1 MTTSALYLSLII
13 GMLASGLCV
22 LAQRRLLSQFEIIA
36 CLAGGALGGVF
47 AAYLVGPVMVL
58 SRNDMAAVG
67 AAIRYFGGFG
77 AFAEYGDMLETQSAM
92 VARDLAG
99 VLESMQGGRA

>member
-1 MTTSALYLSLII
+1 MTAATPIPLHELPAC
-13 GMLASGLCV
+13 M
-22 LAQRRLLSQFEIIA
+22 RLLA
-36 CLAGGALGGVF
+36 D
-47 AAYLVGPVMVL
+47 
-58 SRNDMAAVG
+58 DMAAVG

-99 VLESMQGGRA
+99 VLESMQGGHA

>member
-22 LAQRRLLSQFEIIA
+22 LARRRLLSHFEIIA

-58 SRNDMAAVG
+58 SRNDILLLALAGYVG
-67 AAIRYFGGFG
+67 ADWCMA
-77 AFAEYGDMLETQSAM
+77 L
-92 VARDLAG
+92 L
-99 VLESMQGGRA
+99 GGRRA

>member
-1 MTTSALYLSLII
+1 MT
-13 GMLASGLCV
+13 ASTPIPLHE
-22 LAQRRLLSQFEIIA
+22 LPARMRLLA
-36 CLAGGALGGVF
+36 
-47 AAYLVGPVMVL
+47 
-58 SRNDMAAVG
+58 NDMAAVG

>member
-1 MTTSALYLSLII
+1 MTAATPIQLHELPAR
-13 GMLASGLCV
+13 M
-22 LAQRRLLSQFEIIA
+22 RLLA
-36 CLAGGALGGVF
+36 
-47 AAYLVGPVMVL
+47 
-58 SRNDMAAVG
+58 NDMAAVG

>member
-1 MTTSALYLSLII
+1 MTTATPIPLHELPAR
-13 GMLASGLCV
+13 M
-22 LAQRRLLSQFEIIA
+22 RLLA
-36 CLAGGALGGVF
+36 
-47 AAYLVGPVMVL
+47 
-58 SRNDMAAVG
+58 NDMAAVG

-99 VLESMQGGRA
+99 VLEGMQGGRA

>member
-22 LAQRRLLSQFEIIA
+22 LARRRLLSQLEIIA

-58 SRNDMAAVG
+58 SHNDILLLALAGYVG
-67 AAIRYFGGFG
+67 ADWCMA
-77 AFAEYGDMLETQSAM
+77 L
-92 VARDLAG
+92 L
-99 VLESMQGGRA
+99 GGRRT

>member
-1 MTTSALYLSLII
+1 MTAATPIPLHELPAR
-13 GMLASGLCV
+13 M
-22 LAQRRLLSQFEIIA
+22 RLLA
-36 CLAGGALGGVF
+36 
-47 AAYLVGPVMVL
+47 
-58 SRNDMAAVG
+58 NDMAAVG
-67 AAIRYFGGFG
+67 AAIRYFG